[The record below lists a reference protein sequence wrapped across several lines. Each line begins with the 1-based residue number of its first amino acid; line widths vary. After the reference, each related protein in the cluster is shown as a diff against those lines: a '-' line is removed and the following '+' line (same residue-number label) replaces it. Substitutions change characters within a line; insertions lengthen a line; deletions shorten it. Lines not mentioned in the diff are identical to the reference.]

1 MTQYPGYGGDI
12 SFADDILDAIVYD
25 FITDG
30 NAKTLQLVN
39 GWFDSEGQFV
49 AFPTLFRTR
58 VLFHAQRV
66 RNHMENII
74 QQDAPDPGTYSNQ
87 PTYTDRELRATEYSV
102 HKLNQLFHLIFV
114 ALERSTFPTL
124 YLKQTFDA
132 GVAVNTS
139 GNYISAAGHPFEA
152 YDRVKYASLG
162 TAIAE
167 LDREVYWIHPNT
179 TADRIYL
186 AEYIDGEVRELT
198 AGTPSQIHTLE
209 VERDAGVDR
218 VPITYG
224 FREIPTPVN
233 SGMDLADVIYG
244 ATTGAYAEIV
254 RVEDNLAEIMYQ
266 VKYLALNN
274 FSAANVGGL
283 SFRMA
288 RLLWLGCY
296 AILVR
301 SLQQTTQ
308 LTSRC
313 SHLKEHLP
321 LVIPLKV

>member
-1 MTQYPGYGGDI
+1 MYNDQYIRYEAFEQTMTQYPGYGGDI

-58 VLFHAQRV
+58 VLFHAQKV

-139 GNYISAAGHPFEA
+139 GNYIFGSWSS
-152 YDRVKYASLG
+152 V
-162 TAIAE
+162 
-167 LDREVYWIHPNT
+167 
-179 TADRIYL
+179 
-186 AEYIDGEVRELT
+186 
-198 AGTPSQIHTLE
+198 
-209 VERDAGVDR
+209 
-218 VPITYG
+218 
-224 FREIPTPVN
+224 
-233 SGMDLADVIYG
+233 
-244 ATTGAYAEIV
+244 
-254 RVEDNLAEIMYQ
+254 
-266 VKYLALNN
+266 
-274 FSAANVGGL
+274 
-283 SFRMA
+283 
-288 RLLWLGCY
+288 
-296 AILVR
+296 
-301 SLQQTTQ
+301 
-308 LTSRC
+308 
-313 SHLKEHLP
+313 
-321 LVIPLKV
+321 